1 MEPPSGGSP
10 PEDAGRAV
18 AGSGPEAR
26 LVRTRIR
33 GNGWAAVA
41 FVVLFIVLTGLVL
54 TGVAQPLDDR
64 LVQYFRPDDVWGER
78 QIRYSPWMHRMRP
91 PLMFALLAGTCLVV
105 SVWRRSW
112 RPAVLGLA
120 LGTTSAVLVF
130 LVKLA
135 VERPDPHGEVP
146 QFGGSYPS
154 GHMVAVLVC
163 LGGCLLV
170 LAPRTRWWWWALPAA
185 AAVLMTA
192 ALVLSAAHWT
202 SDVVGGALLAL
213 VLLTGASR
221 WPWRTRA
228 SATRGA
234 VARVGAS
241 VPPPGSAAVR

>member
-1 MEPPSGGSP
+1 MEPATSGSP
-10 PEDAGRAV
+10 PERPGRPVTAP
-18 AGSGPEAR
+18 GLGTG
-26 LVRTRIR
+26 LMRTLLGRQ
-33 GNGWAAVA
+33 GWPAAT
-41 FVVLFIVLTGLVL
+41 FVVLFAALTALVA

-91 PLMFALLAGTCLVV
+91 PLMFALLAGSCLVV

-120 LGTTSAVLVF
+120 LGATSAALVF

-135 VERPDPHGEVP
+135 VERPDPHGDVP

-170 LAPRTRWWWWALPAA
+170 LGPRTRWWWWALPAA
-185 AAVLMTA
+185 AAGLMTA
-192 ALVLSAAHWT
+192 ALLLSAAHWT

-221 WPWRTRA
+221 WPWRARA
-228 SATRGA
+228 GGTRGT

-241 VPPPGSAAVR
+241 APPPGGAEVR